1 MIKKFL
7 SLLLAVCLC
16 CTLAGAAFAESDGEL
31 TEIDFMYMSSTWK
44 PIVFGD
50 DPVTQAFMDN
60 TGVKLITSAP
70 SGDWKAVANVMLASG
85 DYPSMMH
92 IDHGTVFNKFVDAG
106 ALLPIDELAKEY
118 GYTNIIDGSTIPE
131 EVIKVR
137 TSADGHLYMVPNWF
151 SEDGF
156 GSVGQAVSV
165 RNDLYAEA
173 GNPELKTVDDLYAW
187 LETLRDQ
194 KLTYEGVK
202 VWPLYVSFTDTNMIG
217 NVANMWGSQ
226 ICRNMYYNEE
236 TQRVESILRNDTLV
250 QALTFLNKC
259 YNNGI
264 LDPEALTFDSS
275 QQTEAYNQ
283 GKYAVIM
290 DWFWNMWTA
299 DSALSQVNPDV
310 YYKCIPVPAGYADVH
325 PYFGYNHRAGS
336 SGVVITKNCKDP
348 EAAIRFISFILSE
361 QGQILEFYGIEG
373 ETCEMRDGVPYLM
386 DGVYEAKLADWQGY
400 ALKTGVRVFDVMNS
414 QKYNWERR
422 QEDESRQRDR
432 QMATDCSFNATM
444 LMSLNVDSATIEG
457 ILDAE
462 MNAALPAEL
471 TKIIIAEDAGQ
482 IPAMV
487 NSLLEKYEANGLS
500 DLENEWTRQY
510 KVMMENMN

>member
-1 MIKKFL
+1 MTKKFL

-16 CTLAGAAFAESDGEL
+16 LTLAGVASAQSDEL
-31 TEIDFMYMSSTWK
+31 TEIDFMYMSSSFT
-44 PIVFGD
+44 PVIFGD

-70 SGDWKAVANVMLASG
+70 SGDWETVANVMLASG

-106 ALLPIDELAKEY
+106 ALLPIDELAEEY

-137 TSADGHLYMVPNWF
+137 SSADGHLYMVPNWF
-151 SEDGF
+151 SDDGF

-165 RNDLYAEA
+165 RNDVYAEA
-173 GNPELKTVDDLYAW
+173 GTPQLGTVDELYAW
-187 LETLRDQ
+187 LENLRDQ
-194 KLTYEGVK
+194 NLTYEGVK
-202 VWPLYVSFTDTNMIG
+202 MWPLYVSFTDTNMIG
-217 NVANMWGSQ
+217 NVANMWGSK

-236 TQRVESILRNDTLV
+236 TERVESILRNDTLL

-264 LDPEALTFDSS
+264 LDPEALTFDSN

-310 YYKCIPVPAGYADVH
+310 YYKCIPVPAGTEGVQ

-348 EAAIRFISFILSE
+348 EAAMRFISFYLSE
-361 QGQILEFYGIEG
+361 PGQILEFYGIEG
-373 ETCEMRDGVPYLM
+373 ETYEMRDGVPYLL
-386 DGVYEAKLADWQGY
+386 DGVYEAKLADWNGY
-400 ALKTGVRVFDVMNS
+400 ALKTGIRVFDVMNN

-432 QMATDCSFNATM
+432 QLATDCSFNATM
-444 LMSLNVDSATIEG
+444 LMSLNVDSATVEG
-457 ILDAE
+457 ILNAE
-462 MNAALPAEL
+462 INAELASEL
-471 TKIIIAEDAGQ
+471 TKMIIAEDASQ
-482 IPAMV
+482 IPDMIA
-487 NSLLEKYEANGLS
+487 LLLSRYEANGLA

-510 KVMMENMN
+510 QVMLQNAA

>member
-1 MIKKFL
+1 MTKRFL
-7 SLLLAVCLC
+7 SLILSVCLC
-16 CTLAGAAFAESDGEL
+16 LTLSGFAFAESNEL
-31 TEIDFMYMSSTWK
+31 TEMDFMYMSSSYT
-44 PIVFGD
+44 PITFGD
-50 DPVTQAFMDN
+50 DPVTQEFMDN
-60 TGVKLITSAP
+60 TGVKLIVSAP
-70 SGDWKAVANVMLASG
+70 SGDWETVANVMLASG

-92 IDHGTVFNKFVDAG
+92 IDHGTVFNKFVDAD
-106 ALLPIDELAKEY
+106 ALLPIDVLAEEY

-131 EVIKVR
+131 EVLKVR

-151 SEDGF
+151 SDDGF

-165 RNDLYAEA
+165 RNDLYAES
-173 GNPELKTVDDLYAW
+173 GTPELNTVDELYAW
-187 LETLRDQ
+187 LEELRDQ
-194 KLTYEGVK
+194 NLSYEGVK

-236 TQRVESILRNDTLV
+236 TGRVESMLRNDTLL

-264 LDPEALTFDSS
+264 LDPEALTFDSN
-275 QQTEAYNQ
+275 QQSEAYNQ

-310 YYKCIPVPAGYADVH
+310 YYKCIPVPAGYEDVQ

-336 SGVVITKNCKDP
+336 SGVVITKNCADP
-348 EAAIRFISFILSE
+348 EAAIRFISFYLSE
-361 QGQILEFYGIEG
+361 AGQLLEFYGIEG
-373 ETCEMRDGVPYLM
+373 ETYEMRDGVPYLL
-386 DGVYEAKLADWQGY
+386 DGVYEAKLADWNGY
-400 ALKTGVRVFDVMNS
+400 AQQTGIRIFDVMNN

-422 QEDESRQRDR
+422 QEDESRQTDR

-444 LMSLNVDSATIEG
+444 LMSLNVDSATVEG
-457 ILDAE
+457 ILNSEINAE
-462 MNAALPAEL
+462 LASEL
-471 TKIIIAEDAGQ
+471 TKMIIAEDASQ
-482 IPAMV
+482 IPDMIT
-487 NSLLEKYEANGLS
+487 SLLSRYEANGLS
-500 DLENEWTRQY
+500 DLEDEWTRQY
-510 KVMMENMN
+510 QVMLENAA

>member
-1 MIKKFL
+1 MTKKFL

-16 CTLAGAAFAESDGEL
+16 LTLAGVASAQSDEL
-31 TEIDFMYMSSTWK
+31 TEIDFMYMSSSFT
-44 PIVFGD
+44 PVIFGD

-70 SGDWKAVANVMLASG
+70 SGDWETVANVMLASG

-106 ALLPIDELAKEY
+106 ALLPIDELAEEY

-137 TSADGHLYMVPNWF
+137 SSADGHLYMVPNWF
-151 SEDGF
+151 SDDGF

-165 RNDLYAEA
+165 RNDVYAEA
-173 GNPELKTVDDLYAW
+173 GTPQLGTVDELYAW
-187 LETLRDQ
+187 LEELRDQ
-194 KLTYEGVK
+194 NLTYEGVK
-202 VWPLYVSFTDTNMIG
+202 MWPLYVSFTDTNMIG
-217 NVANMWGSQ
+217 NVANMWGSK

-236 TQRVESILRNDTLV
+236 TERVESILRNDTLL

-264 LDPEALTFDSS
+264 LDPEALTFDSN

-310 YYKCIPVPAGYADVH
+310 YYKCIPVPAGTEGVQ

-348 EAAIRFISFILSE
+348 EAAMRFISFYLSE
-361 QGQILEFYGIEG
+361 PGQILEFYGIEG
-373 ETCEMRDGVPYLM
+373 ETYEMRDGVPYLL
-386 DGVYEAKLADWQGY
+386 DGVYEAKLADWNGY
-400 ALKTGVRVFDVMNS
+400 ALKTGIRVFDVMNN

-432 QMATDCSFNATM
+432 QLATDCSFNATM
-444 LMSLNVDSATIEG
+444 LMSLNVDSATVEG
-457 ILDAE
+457 ILNAE
-462 MNAALPAEL
+462 INAELASEL
-471 TKIIIAEDAGQ
+471 TKMIIAEDASQ
-482 IPAMV
+482 IPDMV
-487 NSLLEKYEANGLS
+487 ASLLSRYEANGLA

-510 KVMMENMN
+510 QVMLQNAA